1 MPSDTLYCEK
11 CNYTANRKSDFQKHL
26 KTKKHT
32 IGRKEINLSCVCGKV
47 YKYASSLY
55 KHKKKCPHHNKEPTH
70 KATENDTS
78 PEPAIQAS
86 FIDTDTDA
94 NEKTIT
100 YHTSYTDP
108 GFPKNFNDIFKNV
121 KFDKSQTVVNNQNI
135 TYDTHTQINETPQ
148 YRNKNMNIDIKR
160 LINNIDND
168 TNENNSECDT
178 TDNFTNEQNGMNM
191 FDMVCTIENLEIP
204 YSYYEYS
211 MDDPDIKQLYDKINA
226 TVNASFTIKDN
237 KIIIDRENMKRDD
250 IDKHNLTVVN
260 NLLFIA
266 QEQQLVLDKTIVEPY
281 MYLESEDVKL
291 DYYKK
296 VVKMIVFLYGDEI
309 QDITEMLIDSLQMHQ
324 REK

>member
-47 YKYASSLY
+47 YKYVSSLY
-55 KHKKKCPHHNKEPTH
+55 KHKKKCPHHNKELNH
-70 KATENDTS
+70 KLTKNDVLPVVDTKSFKNDTYIS
-78 PEPAIQAS
+78 E
-86 FIDTDTDA
+86 
-94 NEKTIT
+94 NTIT

-108 GFPKNFNDIFKNV
+108 GFPKNFNDIFKNI

-135 TYDTHTQINETPQ
+135 TYDTHTQMNGVPQ
-148 YRNKNMNIDIKR
+148 YENMNIDIKR
-160 LINNIDND
+160 LINNIEADDMENSYDCDN
-168 TNENNSECDT
+168 
-178 TDNFTNEQNGMNM
+178 TDNFNNEQNGMNM

-237 KIIIDRENMKRDD
+237 KIIINRENMKRDD

-266 QEQQLVLDKTIVEPY
+266 QEQQKVLDKTIVEPQ